1 MSPIPA
7 TLSAAEERRLARRA
21 RGGDVDARN
30 RLVEANVRLVAHL
43 ARRLRPQTA
52 GVSHADLVQEGVLGL
67 MRAIDG
73 FEPHRGH
80 RLSTYAT
87 WWIRAAMLRA
97 LAEEGRPMRLPSPVA
112 RRAWALARA
121 ERRLAAELGREPTAG
136 ELAAELGGD
145 EAEVGELRRA
155 AAPVVSLHAPVG
167 GARDATLADLLPD
180 DRGSDP
186 HDDLTRVEDAEDLAA
201 IVRALPPRARRIL
214 ELRFGLDGTHPHS
227 LAEAARALGT
237 SQARARALEEHAL
250 ARLRALP
257 ATRALLAA

>member
-1 MSPIPA
+1 V
-7 TLSAAEERRLARRA
+7 E
-21 RGGDVDARN
+21 ARN

-43 ARRLRPQTA
+43 ARRLRPGSA

-67 MRAIDG
+67 MKAIDG
-73 FEPHRGH
+73 FEPDRGH

-97 LAEEGRPMRLPSPVA
+97 LTEEGRPVRLPSPVA
-112 RRAWALARA
+112 RRARALAQA
-121 ERRLAAELGREPTAG
+121 ERRLVAELGREPTAG

-145 EAEVGELRRA
+145 EEEVGELRRA

-167 GARDATLADLLPD
+167 GAPDATLADLLPD
-180 DRGSDP
+180 HAWSDP
-186 HDDLTRVEDAEDLAA
+186 HEDLTRLEDAEDVGA
-201 IVRALPPRARRIL
+201 IVRALPARDRRVL
-214 ELRFGLDGTHPHS
+214 ELRFGLGGTHPHS

-257 ATRALLAA
+257 ATRALLVA